1 MLAPAFAVS
10 LHHTLTEEALTMNLI
25 QKWFEQIAGVSRV
38 ERDRW
43 FLAQQ
48 VFGARR
54 TDVSALHKPA
64 CWRRKAAADGLR
76 R

>member
-1 MLAPAFAVS
+1 
-10 LHHTLTEEALTMNLI
+10 MNLI

>member
-1 MLAPAFAVS
+1 
-10 LHHTLTEEALTMNLI
+10 MNLI

-64 CWRRKAAADGLR
+64 CWRWKAAADGLR